1 MENAKADESNV
12 KGQLTKADINLS
24 KLAFLTCPQL
34 WKA

>member
-1 MENAKADESNV
+1 MENAKADERK

-34 WKA
+34 